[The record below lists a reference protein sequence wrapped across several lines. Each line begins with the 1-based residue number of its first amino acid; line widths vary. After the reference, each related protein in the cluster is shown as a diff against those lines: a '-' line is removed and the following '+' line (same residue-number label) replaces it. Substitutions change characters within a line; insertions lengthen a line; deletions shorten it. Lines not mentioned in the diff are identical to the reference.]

1 MNDLCAD
8 PIGSGASRGRILAWL
23 GEGHREVSWA
33 LCHLDRERWAR
44 VPAPH
49 LGAWP
54 ALRHVRHL
62 VLNGRHITLPSV
74 QYALGAEPVEPV
86 STAALEQADAAWD
99 PIAAA
104 ETADELVSELGSLRF
119 DLLQRLEAAPDSAW
133 AQPIPQASATDTPSR
148 LDELLLRSRQ
158 HELEHLATIWKIAL
172 YWDRV
177 SPPNERH
184 APAGSAGL
192 PLHPADR
199 LEESH

>member
-1 MNDLCAD
+1 
-8 PIGSGASRGRILAWL
+8 
-23 GEGHREVSWA
+23 
-33 LCHLDRERWAR
+33 
-44 VPAPH
+44 
-49 LGAWP
+49 
-54 ALRHVRHL
+54 LRHVRHL
-62 VLNGRHITLPSV
+62 VLNGRHVTLPSV
-74 QYALGAEPVEPV
+74 QYALGAESVEPV

-119 DLLQRLEAAPDSAW
+119 DLLQRLEAAPDSVW
-133 AQPIPQASATDTPSR
+133 AQPIPQASAADTPSR

-158 HELEHLATIWKIAL
+158 HELEHLATLWRIAL

-177 SPPNERH
+177 SPPPGRH